1 MASIRLEHVTVVL
14 TSRRAGHTVEVTA
27 LDDVSLALRDGEVM
41 GIIGPTGCGKTTLLR
56 AVAGLVDLRSG
67 RVLIENQDQAGVPP
81 KDRGLGM
88 VFQDYALYPHLDVWD
103 NLIFYFKLRRRDA
116 EAPAKVQEAAEILGV
131 DFRYLMD
138 RNPAQ
143 LSIGQRQQVA
153 VGRCLVREPRI
164 FLMDEPFANL
174 DAVQRSRAR
183 VQVKRLLQRFRVTT
197 VYVTHDQLE
206 AAALCDR
213 IALLDEGRVLQVD
226 SYANLLHWP
235 TSLQVARFVAEPG
248 SQFVEGAMLDDHF
261 ACPAFSLPLLPH
273 VLVRTT
279 PGQGLVLRISPAATA
294 LVSSERPG
302 AIAANVEWIEPLPF
316 NRMQRLICRTDSC
329 TLSVEIPQDR
339 PARVGETLYLIVD
352 PEQVHVFDSKSG
364 VNLALAAPPAGH

>member
-1 MASIRLEHVTVVL
+1 MASIRLDHVTVRL
-14 TSRRAGHTVEVTA
+14 TSRQVGHSVEVTA
-27 LDDVSLALRDGEVM
+27 LDDVSLVVRNGEVM
-41 GIIGPTGCGKTTLLR
+41 GVIGPTGCGKTTLLR
-56 AVAGLVDLRSG
+56 AIAGLVDLQSG
-67 RVLIENQDQAGVPP
+67 RVLIDNRDQTGVPP

-116 EAPAKVQEAAEILGV
+116 EAPAKVREAAEILGV
-131 DFRYLMD
+131 DFRYLMN

-153 VGRCLVREPRI
+153 VGRCLVREPCI

-183 VQVKRLLQRFRVTT
+183 IQVKQLLSRFRVTT

-213 IALLDEGRVLQVD
+213 VALMDAGRVLQVD

-235 TSLQVARFVAEPG
+235 VSLEVARFVAEPG
-248 SQFVEGAMLDDHF
+248 SQFVYGAMLDDHF
-261 ACPAFSLPLLPH
+261 VCPAFSLPLLPH

-279 PGQGLVLRISPAATA
+279 PGQGLVLRVRPAATTM
-294 LVSSERPG
+294 VSSERKE
-302 AIAANVEWIEPLPF
+302 AVAAEVTWIEPLPF
-316 NRMQRLICRTDSC
+316 HRMQRLICRAGSS
-329 TLSVEIPQDR
+329 TLPVEIPQAQ
-339 PARVGETLYLIVD
+339 PFHVGEAIHLAVD
-352 PEQVHVFDSKSG
+352 PEQVDVFDLKSG
-364 VNLALAAPPAGH
+364 LNLALATPRGSV